1 MSNFFDKEKYVL
13 NYENLQV
20 DFRLRLK
27 LKSIIKHI
35 VKTIYWI
42 RHTKKNRSRKIGDKD
57 GKALHKFMN
66 NAIYGKGME
75 KLRKK
80 INVKLVNHEKD
91 SLTYIWKPSFM
102 SHKVLNNN
110 LVAIRKSEVALKFN
124 RPVYIG
130 MCILELNKV
139 LTYKFHYDYVRNK
152 YGDKSKLL
160 FRDTDSLM
168 YEVKAEDFYGD
179 FSGDKEMFDF
189 SNLLTKPK
197 HYDNSNKLVIKKMKN
212 ETGSVVNEE
221 FVGLKPRCIHFW
233 ENSKHKKVKDVD
245 RNVAATIYIKINI
258 KAFCW
263 IINV

>member
-1 MSNFFDKEKYVL
+1 
-13 NYENLQV
+13 
-20 DFRLRLK
+20 
-27 LKSIIKHI
+27 
-35 VKTIYWI
+35 
-42 RHTKKNRSRKIGDKD
+42 
-57 GKALHKFMN
+57 
-66 NAIYGKGME
+66 
-75 KLRKK
+75 
-80 INVKLVNHEKD
+80 
-91 SLTYIWKPSFM
+91 
-102 SHKVLNNN
+102 
-110 LVAIRKSEVALKFN
+110 
-124 RPVYIG
+124 
-130 MCILELNKV
+130 
-139 LTYKFHYDYVRNK
+139 
-152 YGDKSKLL
+152 
-160 FRDTDSLM
+160 M

-221 FVGLKPRCIHFW
+221 FVGLKPRCVHFW